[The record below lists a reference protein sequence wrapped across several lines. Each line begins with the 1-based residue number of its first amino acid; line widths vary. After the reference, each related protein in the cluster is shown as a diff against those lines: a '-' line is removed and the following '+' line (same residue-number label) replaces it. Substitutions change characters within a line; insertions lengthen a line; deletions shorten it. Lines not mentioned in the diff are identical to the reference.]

1 MLSLP
6 RQELKGHF
14 TMLPMDEVHFGS
26 GSLDNLSAELEK
38 QGVNRAVIVTGNT
51 LAQNTNL
58 VEKVAAAA
66 GNKCAGVFHET
77 SQHVPRRTVIAAAE
91 YARERDAD
99 ALISFG
105 GGTPNDT
112 AKATLIC
119 LAEGID
125 EPAGLDAY
133 MIKFTY
139 PDKVEIPSLTNDP
152 IPMFAIPTTLSA
164 GEFTYFVG
172 VTDEERK
179 VKDLYV
185 DRRITA
191 KAVILDP
198 ELTMETPER
207 LWLGTGMRAVDH
219 CIEAMCSTTSQ
230 PFIDALAYRALNML
244 VRHLRETKA
253 DPGDAAARAQCMVAA
268 WMSVCGLANVTLGL
282 SHGIGHQLGARCNVP
297 HGETSAVMMP
307 HVMVFNRDVTT
318 TRQAWAAEA
327 MGVDIAGMSE
337 AEAATAAADEVAKLV
352 KDDMGLPWRLRDVG
366 VIHDD
371 FPGIAKD
378 ALEDIIV
385 AGNPRQVTSEDEVI
399 DLLHKAW

>member
-6 RQELKGHF
+6 KQELKGHF
-14 TMLPMDEVHFGS
+14 TGLPMDEVHFGA
-26 GSLDNLSAELEK
+26 GCLDALSAELDR
-38 QGVNRAVIVTGNT
+38 QGVSRAVIVTGHT
-51 LAQNTNL
+51 LAEKTDL

-77 SQHVPRRTVIAAAE
+77 TQHVPRRTVIAAAD
-91 YARERDAD
+91 YARAREAD

-112 AKATLIC
+112 AKAALIC

-125 EPAGLDAY
+125 EPSGLDDY
-133 MIKFTY
+133 MIRFTY
-139 PDKVEIPSLTNDP
+139 PDQVEIPSLTRDP
-152 IPMFAIPTTLSA
+152 IPMYAIPTTLSA

-172 VTDEERK
+172 VTDEARK

-191 KAVILDP
+191 KAVFLDP
-198 ELTMETPER
+198 DLTLATPER

-219 CIEAMCSTTSQ
+219 CIEAMCSSTAQ
-230 PFIDALAYRALNML
+230 PFIDALAYRALDML
-244 VRHLRETKA
+244 VRYLRETRA
-253 DPGDAAARAQCMVAA
+253 EPEDMTARAQCMVAA

-307 HVMVFNRDVTT
+307 HVMAFNREATA
-318 TRQAWAAEA
+318 TRQAWVAEA
-327 MGVDIAGMSE
+327 MGLDIAGMS
-337 AEAATAAADEVAKLV
+337 ADEAATAAADEVATLV
-352 KDDMGLPWRLRDVG
+352 RDDMGLPWRLRDVG
-366 VIHDD
+366 VTHDD
-371 FPGIAKD
+371 FPGIAAD

-385 AGNPRQVTSEDEVI
+385 AGNPRPVTSTDQVI
-399 DLLHKAW
+399 DLLHRAW

>member
-6 RQELKGHF
+6 KQELKGHF

-26 GSLDNLSAELEK
+26 GSLDNLSAELDK
-38 QGVNRAVIVTGNT
+38 QGVSRAVIITGNT
-51 LAQNTNL
+51 LAQNTEL

-77 SQHVPRRTVIAAAE
+77 SQHVPRRTVIAAAD
-91 YARERDAD
+91 YARERGAD

-112 AKATLIC
+112 AKAATIC
-119 LAEGID
+119 LAEGIT
-125 EPAGLDAY
+125 EPSGLDAY

-139 PDKVEIPSLTNDP
+139 PDQVEIPSLTNDP

-172 VTDEERK
+172 ITDEDRK

-198 ELTMETPER
+198 DLTMETPER

-219 CIEAMCSTTSQ
+219 CIEAMCSSTAQ

-244 VRHLRETKA
+244 VRYLRETKA
-253 DPGDAAARAQCMVAA
+253 DPDDGGARAVHGGGLDVGLRACQRHAGVEPRHRPPVGRPLQRAPRRDLGGNDAARDGLQPRANHDPA
-268 WMSVCGLANVTLGL
+268 GLGGR
-282 SHGIGHQLGARCNVP
+282 SHGRRHRRHERGGGRDRRGGRSGGAGARGYGP
-297 HGETSAVMMP
+297 AL
-307 HVMVFNRDVTT
+307 
-318 TRQAWAAEA
+318 AA
-327 MGVDIAGMSE
+327 
-337 AEAATAAADEVAKLV
+337 
-352 KDDMGLPWRLRDVG
+352 
-366 VIHDD
+366 
-371 FPGIAKD
+371 PGCRRRARGFFRHRGRC
-378 ALEDIIV
+378 A
-385 AGNPRQVTSEDEVI
+385 
-399 DLLHKAW
+399 